1 MQNTP
6 DSRTQA
12 SAAPFHAGES
22 AIHERLGIR
31 DRIEAVGRLVIRDHM
46 PAQHRE
52 FFAQLPWLIV
62 GAVTAEGQPVA
73 TILHGAPGFAQSPDP
88 EHLRIDALPAADDPA
103 AAALGAGAPIGLLGI
118 ELHTRRRNRMNGEI
132 VECDARGLRVQV
144 GESFGNCP
152 KYIQGRAFT
161 SVDASVPVTSTR
173 SATLTPAM
181 AALVTAADTFFI
193 ASAHAPVPG
202 SHGRHGVDVSHRGGK
217 AGFVQVAADGSALH
231 WPDFTGNFLFNTL
244 GNLQLDPR
252 AGLVFVDFASGTLL
266 HVSGT
271 AEIIWDGELVQRY
284 AGAQRVL
291 RLQVTQALLRS
302 GALPLRAAAAP
313 ELSPVLAAT
322 GEWS

>member
-6 DSRTQA
+6 DSQTD
-12 SAAPFHAGES
+12 AAMPFHAGET

-31 DRIEAVGRLVIRDHM
+31 SRIEAVGRLVIRDHM
-46 PAQHRE
+46 PVQHRE

-62 GAVTAEGQPVA
+62 GAVTADGQPVA

-88 EHLRIDALPAADDPA
+88 AHLRIDALPADDDPA
-103 AAALGAGAPIGLLGI
+103 AAALFAGAPVGLLGI

-132 VECDARGLRVQV
+132 VARDARGFAVQV

-152 KYIQGRAFT
+152 KYIQGREFT
-161 SVDASVPVTSTR
+161 TADASAPAAITR
-173 SATLTPAM
+173 SSRLTPAM

-217 AGFVQVAADGSALH
+217 TGFVQVDADGAALH

-244 GNLQLDPR
+244 GNLQLEPR
-252 AGLVFVDFASGTLL
+252 AGLVFIDFASGTLL

-271 AEIIWDGELVQRY
+271 AEIIWDGALVQRY

-291 RLQVTQALLRS
+291 RLQITEAVLRP
-302 GALPLRAAAAP
+302 GALPLRAATAP
-313 ELSPVLAAT
+313 AFSPVLAAT